1 MQWWCAARTAAWTWD
16 WTPYPG
22 VWILVGLLALLYR
35 RVVLHHAPAPAAG
48 GDVGRDGPG
57 RGGDGPAPASDP
69 GAGGLFAALPTWR
82 VLAFAAGLLL
92 LWASLDWPVGPLA
105 ASYLAS
111 VHMAQ
116 LLVVSL
122 VVPAL
127 LLLGLPR
134 GAFRAWA
141 AGPVAGPV
149 LRVLTHPVAALLVYN
164 GVVVG
169 THVPAV
175 LDTVS
180 ASQAGM
186 AAMDLTWLGAGL
198 VFWWPVLAPAPRRE
212 WFGPFFRM
220 GYLFLNTLPATVPYG
235 FLVFADFPIYS
246 TYELAPPF
254 PGVST
259 VRDQRIAGL
268 VMKVGGGLILWTAIT
283 VLFFRWYLDEEGG
296 AAGEEPARAPSGTP
310 GG

>member
-1 MQWWCAARTAAWTWD
+1 MQWWCAARTATWTWE
-16 WTPYPG
+16 WAPYPG
-22 VWILVGLLALLYR
+22 VWLFVGLLALLYR
-35 RVVLHHAPAPAAG
+35 KTVRRHGAAAAPEAAVRGGG
-48 GDVGRDGPG
+48 GDAGPG
-57 RGGDGPAPASDP
+57 GGP
-69 GAGGLFAALPTWR
+69 LAAVPTWR
-82 VLAFAAGLLL
+82 KLAFAAGLLL
-92 LWASLDWPVGPLA
+92 LWAALDWPVGPLA

-127 LLLGLPR
+127 LLLGVP
-134 GAFRAWA
+134 GDAFRAWA
-141 AGPVAGPV
+141 ARPAAGAV

-175 LDTVS
+175 LDTLS

-186 AAMDLTWLGAGL
+186 AAMDLAWLAAGL

-235 FLVFADFPIYS
+235 FLVFADFPIYA

-283 VLFFRWYLDEEGG
+283 VLFFRWWLEEEGST
-296 AAGEEPARAPSGTP
+296 GEGPARAPSGMS

>member
-1 MQWWCAARTAAWTWD
+1 MQWWCAARTAAWTWE

-22 VWILVGLLALLYR
+22 VWIFVGLLALLYR
-35 RVVLHHAPAPAAG
+35 RIVRRHA
-48 GDVGRDGPG
+48 
-57 RGGDGPAPASDP
+57 
-69 GAGGLFAALPTWR
+69 GAGGGGRAGPDEGRAGASAVDPADGGLFPGVPTWR
-82 VLAFAAGLLL
+82 KLAFAAGLLL

-116 LLVVSL
+116 LLVISL

-134 GAFRAWA
+134 DAFRAWA
-141 AGPVAGPV
+141 DRPAAGAV
-149 LRVLTHPVAALLVYN
+149 LRVLTHPVAALLAYN

-175 LDTVS
+175 LDTLS

-186 AAMDLTWLGAGL
+186 AVMDLAWLAAGL

-220 GYLFLNTLPATVPYG
+220 GYLFLNTLPATLPYG
-235 FLVFADFPIYS
+235 FLVFADFPIYA

-268 VMKVGGGLILWTAIT
+268 VMKVGGGVILWTAIT
-283 VLFFRWYLDEEGG
+283 VVFFRWWLEEEGG
-296 AAGEEPARAPSGTP
+296 SAGPGPARAPSGSS
-310 GG
+310 GGGSG

>member
-1 MQWWCAARTAAWTWD
+1 MQWWCSARTAAWTWE

-22 VWILVGLLALLYR
+22 VWLLVGLVAFLYR
-35 RVVLHHAPAPAAG
+35 RVARRHAARGAAAG
-48 GDVGRDGPG
+48 E
-57 RGGDGPAPASDP
+57 GGTDAPRAGGPAPGLP
-69 GAGGLFAALPTWR
+69 GALPTWK
-82 VLAFAAGLLL
+82 VVSFASGLVL

-127 LLLGLPR
+127 FLLGLP
-134 GAFRAWA
+134 GDAFRAWA
-141 AGPVAGPV
+141 GGPVAGPV
-149 LRVLTHPVAALLVYN
+149 LRFLTHPVAALLVYN

-175 LDTVS
+175 LDTLS
-180 ASQAGM
+180 ATQAGM
-186 AAMDLTWLGAGL
+186 AAMDMAWLAAGA
-198 VFWWPVLAPAPRRE
+198 VFWWPVLAPAPRRD

-220 GYLFLNTLPATVPYG
+220 GYLFLNTLPVTVPYG
-235 FLVFADFPIYS
+235 FLVFADFPLYA

-254 PGVST
+254 PGVPT

-296 AAGEEPARAPSGTP
+296 SAGEEPARAPSGTP